1 MAEGQPPSPT
11 GTQTGQITGQPLLGA
26 RATSPRRRCSSSRSL
41 PRATTNKFAVPTT
54 SEEAEIFMQA
64 IMGLKLWESDGI
76 GRGETKGE
84 IVGYNTINGANYGGS
99 DEPLPPGA
107 CAVFAIFKDGWQTVP
122 ATKGKSAR
130 GS

>member
-1 MAEGQPPSPT
+1 MPAPAHEPSACAHEPSPRAH
-11 GTQTGQITGQPLLGA
+11 GSLCARDVSEEETQQLKSIA
-26 RATSPRRRCSSSRSL
+26 ER
-41 PRATTNKFAVPTT
+41 NNFAVPTT

-64 IMGLKLWESDGI
+64 IMGLKLWESDGV

-84 IVGYNTINGANYGGS
+84 IVGYNTINGSNYGGS

-107 CAVFAIFKDGWQTVP
+107 RAVFAIFKDGWQTVP
-122 ATKGKSAR
+122 ATKGKRVR